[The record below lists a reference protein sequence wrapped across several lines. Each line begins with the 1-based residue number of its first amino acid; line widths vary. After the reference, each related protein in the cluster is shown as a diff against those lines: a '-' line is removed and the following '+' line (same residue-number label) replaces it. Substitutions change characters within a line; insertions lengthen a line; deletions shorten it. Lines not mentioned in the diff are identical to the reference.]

1 MSRADDKIKKIYE
14 DARAAMKRLS
24 DKNYRYVGQDSV
36 YDDLRTVQKLIDSSE
51 EVEWYWKNKLD
62 EMTHLED
69 GKDMAC
75 IVTGGYRLWPKEMLD
90 NYIDVEFEGH
100 MFSSVR
106 DYDTM
111 LRSTYGDYMKIPPES
126 ERVSYHDFVAYWK

>member
-51 EVEWYWKNKLD
+51 EVEWYWKNK
-62 EMTHLED
+62 E
-69 GKDMAC
+69 
-75 IVTGGYRLWPKEMLD
+75 
-90 NYIDVEFEGH
+90 VEHEN
-100 MFSSVR
+100 
-106 DYDTM
+106 
-111 LRSTYGDYMKIPPES
+111 
-126 ERVSYHDFVAYWK
+126 

>member
-51 EVEWYWKNKLD
+51 EALSAKKTNAMQI
-62 EMTHLED
+62 MT
-69 GKDMAC
+69 
-75 IVTGGYRLWPKEMLD
+75 IY
-90 NYIDVEFEGH
+90 
-100 MFSSVR
+100 
-106 DYDTM
+106 
-111 LRSTYGDYMKIPPES
+111 
-126 ERVSYHDFVAYWK
+126 